1 MTETKAVEE
10 ESCEKLFGRKVIIL
24 LRIFNGSIIDDE
36 IFRKKMVFMIC
47 LIMVSWIVSQYLHF

>member
-10 ESCEKLFGRKVIIL
+10 ESCEKLFGRKLIIL
-24 LRIFNGSIIDDE
+24 LRIFNGSIINAE

-47 LIMVSWIVSQYLHF
+47 LIMVSWIV